1 MVWFISKKPHQ
12 LSRGRAPR
20 TKHQEPTV
28 VAWDA
33 TSLELGEA
41 PCHSLTCHVYTS
53 HIDFLKP
60 AAPPLL
66 LVTVPVRRH
75 TYTHRARVAVVVVHH
90 FSITAGPKEEDCRLQ
105 FHVTHIQ
112 LYSCGRKRTHVKLI
126 VSQRLSHQ
134 NAAGRRRRC
143 CWHWRLAWT
152 FCPGPYWPAPSA
164 LGYPPAC
171 RWSSA
176 RQPAHGLGRR
186 RPPPTSLEP
195 RLAAAAPSDAA
206 QRPRGDRQPRVP
218 PGRPPRVE
226 AQ

>member
-1 MVWFISKKPHQ
+1 MKHSAT
-12 LSRGRAPR
+12 LSRHTLARPGRFSKIGSLRSYSLLYLYADTLTR
-20 TKHQEPTV
+20 TAHVSRLWSYTILALPV
-28 VAWDA
+28 R
-33 TSLELGEA
+33 LGRRRRIA
-41 PCHSLTCHVYTS
+41 DCNSTS
-53 HIDFLKP
+53 H
-60 AAPPLL
+60 
-66 LVTVPVRRH
+66 T
-75 TYTHRARVAVVVVHH
+75 
-90 FSITAGPKEEDCRLQ
+90 
-105 FHVTHIQ
+105 
-112 LYSCGRKRTHVKLI
+112 YSCTRAVGSGLKLI

-206 QRPRGDRQPRVP
+206 QRPRGGRQPRVP